1 MASTKWAAPPSRPMH
16 ALWWVVL
23 ATPLVCSFVL
33 QWLPA
38 LNGPHLWLG
47 LPTILWWSTVPGS
60 ALVTVVLLL
69 VERTRT
75 DDAEQ
80 DRLDE
85 LAAQEADARHA
96 RDHVAGGQA

>member
-1 MASTKWAAPPSRPMH
+1 MH
-16 ALWWVVL
+16 ALWWVAL
-23 ATPLVCSFVL
+23 ATPLVCAFGL

-47 LPTILWWSTVPGS
+47 LPAILWWTTIPGS

-69 VERTRT
+69 VEKTRT

-80 DRLDE
+80 DELD
-85 LAAQEADARHA
+85 AQAGREAEERRAREG
-96 RDHVAGGQA
+96 RS